1 MANISE
7 INGYGIYAQ
16 TASLANTASYIDPT
30 FISASAAASGFGSGG
45 STNTGSLLTTASVSL
60 NTITF
65 TKGDGSTFP
74 ITVDTG
80 SGGGGGGINDQL
92 VALNGPNVTTTSATL
107 VDITGFATP
116 TLSANSGYYF
126 EYYLATTCTGTGG
139 IKFGFTAPS
148 GAVGFLYIEGI
159 GTQVTSYQFT
169 VTTGTI
175 SGNGVTRVNG
185 GAGVRLFGRISIGAT
200 PGVVQL
206 QFASGTAG
214 QTSTI
219 GAGNGASILRLT
231 QTA

>member
-45 STNTGSLLTTASVSL
+45 STDTGSLLTTASVSL

-80 SGGGGGGINDQL
+80 SGGDIDAQL
-92 VALNGPNVTTTSATL
+92 VVLSGANITTTSATL
-107 VDITGFATP
+107 VNITGLVTP
-116 TLSANSGYYF
+116 TLPANSAWYF
-126 EYYLATTCTGTGG
+126 EIYLATTCTGAGG
-139 IKFGFTAPS
+139 IRFGFTTPS
-148 GAVGFLYIEGI
+148 GGSGFIYIEGI
-159 GTQVTSYQFT
+159 GTGLTSFQST
-169 VTTGTI
+169 VTTGAIT
-175 SGNGVTRVNG
+175 GVGVTRVNG
-185 GAGVRLFGRISIGAT
+185 SAQARLFGRISIDAT
-200 PGVVQL
+200 PGAVQF

-219 GAGNGASILRLT
+219 GAGNGASIMRLT
-231 QTA
+231 RTA

>member
-1 MANISE
+1 MTNISE

-16 TASLANTASYIDPT
+16 TASLAVSSSYALTAS
-30 FISASAAASGFGSGG
+30 FA
-45 STNTGSLLTTASVSL
+45 L
-60 NTITF
+60 N
-65 TKGDGSTFP
+65 
-74 ITVDTG
+74 
-80 SGGGGGGINDQL
+80 GGGGGINDQL
-92 VALNGPNVTTTSATL
+92 IALSGSNVTTTSATL

-139 IKFGFTAPS
+139 IKFGFTTPS
-148 GAVGFLYIEGI
+148 GASGFLYVEGI
-159 GTQVTSYQFT
+159 STGLTGFQST

-175 SGNGVTRVNG
+175 TSFGVTRVNG
-185 GAGVRLFGRISIGAT
+185 GAQVRLFGRISIGAT

-231 QTA
+231 QTS